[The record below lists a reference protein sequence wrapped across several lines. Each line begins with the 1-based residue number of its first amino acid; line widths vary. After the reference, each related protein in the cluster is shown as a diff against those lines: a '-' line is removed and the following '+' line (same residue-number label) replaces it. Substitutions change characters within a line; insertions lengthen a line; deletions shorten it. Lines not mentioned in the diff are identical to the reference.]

1 MTTRESVVTP
11 ERFSQGFTYEEYIAQ
26 IKVNKD
32 RFEQYYNDFKVEPED
47 SEQLRKLAQ
56 HSRGP
61 KKLLVLG
68 EDWCTDV
75 YRGLPT
81 LARLAEAAGIELRVF
96 PRDQNQDIMGEFL
109 KDGQF
114 MSIPTAVFYTEDHEY
129 ICHWLERPEVARREM
144 TEIEAQIRAE
154 KPDIADQEFMTI
166 RRARTAEHFPQ
177 WQQATVQELVQLLAQ
192 RVGL

>member
-1 MTTRESVVTP
+1 MATRESVVTP

-32 RFEQYYNDFKVEPED
+32 RFEQYYSGFKVEPED
-47 SEQLRKLAQ
+47 SERLSKLAQ

-68 EDWCTDV
+68 EDWCIDV

-81 LARLAEAAGIELRVF
+81 LARLAEAAGMELRVF

-129 ICHWLERPEVARREM
+129 ICHWIERPEEARRGM

-154 KPDIADQEFMTI
+154 KPDISDQEFMTV
-166 RRARTAEHFPQ
+166 RRARITEHFPR
-177 WQQATVQELVQLLAQ
+177 WQQATVQELVQLLTQ
-192 RVGL
+192 RVDM